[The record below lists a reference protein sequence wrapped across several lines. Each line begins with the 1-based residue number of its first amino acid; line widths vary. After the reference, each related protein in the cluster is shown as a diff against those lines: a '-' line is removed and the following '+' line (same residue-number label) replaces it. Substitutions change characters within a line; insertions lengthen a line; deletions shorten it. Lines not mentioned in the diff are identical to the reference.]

1 MYTRRL
7 STRSLY
13 RRSRAAVFL
22 AAVFLAAG
30 CSRELGDH
38 ATLTV
43 AAAANLTGTLNS
55 AAPVFESQT
64 GIHPVFSF
72 ASTAQLE
79 QQIENSAPF
88 DVFLAADSSHV
99 EQLDRKRLLTPGS
112 RAVYAVGVLALW
124 IPPKS
129 TASVSRIEDL
139 VSPSVHTIA
148 IAKPELAPYGEAAV
162 ESLKSAGI
170 WDQIQPR
177 VVYAENIAMARQYG
191 DSGNADAVFTAYS
204 LVLHD
209 QGKIIRV
216 DGKLHKP
223 IEQAL
228 GILASS
234 QHQAAARK
242 FADFLLKGSG
252 RQILQSYGY
261 GAGSK

>member
-1 MYTRRL
+1 MFKRR
-7 STRSLY
+7 
-13 RRSRAAVFL
+13 RAAALLTVF
-22 AAVFLAAG
+22 AFATG
-30 CSRELGDH
+30 CSREAGEH
-38 ATLTV
+38 ATLSV
-43 AAAANLTGTLNS
+43 AAAANLTETLN
-55 AAPVFESQT
+55 AAGPVFESQT
-64 GIHPVFSF
+64 GIHPVFTF

-79 QQIENSAPF
+79 QQIENAAPF

-99 EQLDRKRLLTPGS
+99 DQLDQKHLLTPGS

-124 IPPKS
+124 IPLKS
-129 TASVSRIEDL
+129 AASVNRIEDL

-148 IAKPELAPYGEAAV
+148 VAKPELAPYGQAAV
-162 ESLKSAGI
+162 ASLKSAGI

-216 DGKLHKP
+216 DAKLHKP

-228 GILASS
+228 GIVASS
-234 QHQAAARK
+234 QRQEAARK
-242 FADFLLKGSG
+242 FTGFFLKGSG

-261 GAGSK
+261 GVGSALQ